1 MDMGSLMGPNAAYQ
15 NKMLL
20 QNYGFQLD
28 PLYGGIMMMAF
39 VALFYLLGLWA
50 FAKRDVTN

>member
-1 MDMGSLMGPNAAYQ
+1 MCIRDS
-15 NKMLL
+15 
-20 QNYGFQLD
+20 
-28 PLYGGIMMMAF
+28 LYGGIMMMAF